1 MRIEGKK
8 RGEEKREIGIDREK
22 QIRLDRNQEREKIRE
37 RNGIVGFK

>member
-37 RNGIVGFK
+37 RNGNVGFK